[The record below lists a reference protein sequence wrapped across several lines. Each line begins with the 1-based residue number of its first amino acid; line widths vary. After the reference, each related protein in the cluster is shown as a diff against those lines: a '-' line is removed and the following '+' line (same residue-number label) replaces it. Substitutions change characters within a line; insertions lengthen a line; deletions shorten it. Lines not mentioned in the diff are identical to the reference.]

1 MSERQ
6 GRSSTATFVVL
17 GRVLLLLLA
26 AGATLWALLAP
37 RRPAGEGA
45 GAAADDAAA
54 TAAAAVVH
62 YGCPMHR
69 DVTSAVPGKCSVCGM
84 ALVPLHAGLEGGAA
98 PTGHD
103 LSLVLRLDMTTI
115 HPRTFLQQVRA
126 PAAVDDDGAVS
137 AVFYKDEVEMLAPD
151 ERATFV
157 PSAAPTAGI
166 EVHVAGEPPA
176 AWDASTVRVRF
187 RAARD
192 DDGAGPRPGQAG
204 WVVLSARQHQ
214 SLVVPDAALIQS
226 AAGPYVLVASPD
238 DRTFRKQP
246 VEIGKDFNG
255 LGAVVSGLAGGER
268 MAVESAFFLDA
279 ERRLGSEH
287 APQ

>member
-37 RRPAGEGA
+37 LRPAGSGASA
-45 GAAADDAAA
+45 GADDDAAA
-54 TAAAAVVH
+54 AAAAVVH

-84 ALVPLHAGLEGGAA
+84 ALVPLHAGLESGAA
-98 PTGHD
+98 PAGHD

-115 HPRTFLQQVRA
+115 HARTFPQQVRA
-126 PAAVDDDGAVS
+126 PAAVEDDGGIS

-157 PSAAPTAGI
+157 PSAAPTAGT

-187 RAARD
+187 RAAA
-192 DDGAGPRPGQAG
+192 DGPGPRPGAAG

-226 AAGPYVLVASPD
+226 ADGPYVLVASPD

-246 VEIGKDFNG
+246 VEIGKVFSG

-287 APQ
+287 EPR